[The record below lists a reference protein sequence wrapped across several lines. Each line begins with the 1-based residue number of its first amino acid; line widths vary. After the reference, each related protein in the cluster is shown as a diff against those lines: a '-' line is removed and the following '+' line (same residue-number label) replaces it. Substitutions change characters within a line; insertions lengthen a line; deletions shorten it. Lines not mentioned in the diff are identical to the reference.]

1 MKSDAAKVAALISEN
16 KWLYKRLKAQA
27 EDHEVAIREL
37 AREVY
42 ELKELFNKDKCD
54 ECCTQ
59 GK

>member
-1 MKSDAAKVAALISEN
+1 MKSEESKNRHLTNEN

-42 ELKELFNKDKCD
+42 ELKQLINKGKCD
-54 ECCTQ
+54 ESCTQ